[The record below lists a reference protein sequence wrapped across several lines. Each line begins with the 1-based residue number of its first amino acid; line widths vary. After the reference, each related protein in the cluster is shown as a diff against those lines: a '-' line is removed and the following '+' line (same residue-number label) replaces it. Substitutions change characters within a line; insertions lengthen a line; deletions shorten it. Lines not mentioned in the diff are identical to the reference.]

1 MPSQN
6 QDRIKQEKE
15 ETTKHQRSK
24 KSVVNNEINITDA
37 LKEVQTFLMKEM
49 EVKNQERDSDQSIL
63 YLTKDQLISNE
74 KRNTISLS
82 NDDVVKLK
90 SIVREI
96 VSEELD
102 KRGFIK
108 NV

>member
-1 MPSQN
+1 MPTQN
-6 QDRIKQEKE
+6 QDRIKQEKG
-15 ETTKHQRSK
+15 ETIKRQRSK
-24 KSVVNNEINITDA
+24 KSVVNNEVSITDA
-37 LKEVQTFLMKEM
+37 LREVETFLMKEM
-49 EVKNQERDSDQSIL
+49 ETKNQERDSDQSIL

-74 KRNTISLS
+74 KRNPISLS

-96 VSEELD
+96 VTEELD

>member
-15 ETTKHQRSK
+15 ETIKHQRSK
-24 KSVVNNEINITDA
+24 KSLVNNEISIKDA
-37 LKEVQTFLMKEM
+37 LKEVETFLMKEM
-49 EVKNQERDSDQSIL
+49 ETKNQERDSDQSIL

-74 KRNTISLS
+74 KRNLISLS

>member
-1 MPSQN
+1 MPSHN
-6 QDRIKQEKE
+6 QDRIKQEKG
-15 ETTKHQRSK
+15 ETIKRQRSK
-24 KSVVNNEINITDA
+24 KSAVHNEVSIPDA
-37 LKEVQTFLMKEM
+37 LREVETFLMTEM
-49 EVKNQERDSDQSIL
+49 EKSDQERDSDQSIL
-63 YLTKDQLISNE
+63 YLTEDQLISNE
-74 KRNTISLS
+74 KSNPISLP
-82 NDDVVKLK
+82 NDDLKELK

>member
-6 QDRIKQEKE
+6 QDRIKQEKG
-15 ETTKHQRSK
+15 ETIKRQRSK
-24 KSVVNNEINITDA
+24 KSVVHNEVSIPDA
-37 LKEVQTFLMKEM
+37 LREVETFLMTEM
-49 EVKNQERDSDQSIL
+49 EKSDQESDSDQSIL
-63 YLTKDQLISNE
+63 YLTEDQLISNE
-74 KRNTISLS
+74 KSNPISIS
-82 NDDVVKLK
+82 SDDLNELK

-102 KRGFIK
+102 KRGLIK

>member
-6 QDRIKQEKE
+6 QNRVKQEKG
-15 ETTKHQRSK
+15 ETIKRQRSK
-24 KSVVNNEINITDA
+24 KSIVNNVVSNPDA
-37 LKEVQTFLMKEM
+37 LRDVETFLITEM
-49 EVKNQERDSDQSIL
+49 EKSDQEIDSDQSIL

-74 KRNTISLS
+74 KRNPISLS

-102 KRGFIK
+102 KRGFKK

>member
-6 QDRIKQEKE
+6 QDRIKQEKG
-15 ETTKHQRSK
+15 ETIKRQRSK
-24 KSVVNNEINITDA
+24 KSVVHNEVSIPDA
-37 LKEVQTFLMKEM
+37 LREVETFLMTEM
-49 EVKNQERDSDQSIL
+49 QKSDQERDSDQSIL
-63 YLTKDQLISNE
+63 YLTEDQLISNE
-74 KRNTISLS
+74 KSNLISLS
-82 NDDVVKLK
+82 NDDLKELK

>member
-1 MPSQN
+1 MPSQK
-6 QDRIKQEKE
+6 QDKIKQETG
-15 ETTKHQRSK
+15 ETIKSQRSK
-24 KSVVNNEINITDA
+24 KSVVKNEVSIPDA
-37 LKEVQTFLMKEM
+37 LREVETFLMTEM
-49 EVKNQERDSDQSIL
+49 EKNDQERDSNQSIL

-74 KRNTISLS
+74 KRNPTSLS
-82 NDDVVKLK
+82 NDDLKELK